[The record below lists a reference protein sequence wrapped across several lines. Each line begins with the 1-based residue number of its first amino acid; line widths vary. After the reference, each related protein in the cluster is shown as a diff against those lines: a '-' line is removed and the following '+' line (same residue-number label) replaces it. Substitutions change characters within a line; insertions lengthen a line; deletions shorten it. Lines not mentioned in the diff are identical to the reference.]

1 MPSGHPLASGK
12 EVSGDAGAVR
22 YLGDTVITMDAQRRV
37 LRPGALDVDGD
48 RITWVGPPEGR
59 EPPTGAAVRW
69 LGGIVMPGLVNTHAH
84 SPMTLLRSAGD
95 GLPLQRWL
103 EEAIWPR
110 EAHLRP
116 DDVYWGMT
124 LGCDELLTGGVTT
137 SCEMYLLDRAL
148 VDAAVDAGIRCV
160 ATPGIFGVVDRDG
173 GWQSFLDRAQDLHS
187 AADGLEGRISIGFG
201 PHSAYAL
208 SPAGLTATATAAVE
222 VDALVHV
229 HVAENRQEV
238 KTVTEAHGCGVP
250 ELLERLGVFQA
261 RCLAAHSVWLDDTD
275 LERYRRHGVAV
286 AHCPGSNGKLAS
298 GVARLRDMLSA
309 GLAVGLG
316 TDGPASNDDLD
327 LWQELRLAPLFARA
341 TSGDAGAVST
351 EDALHLATR
360 GGADALGLEIGSLE
374 AGRLADFIRLETDD
388 PRMVPGITD
397 EELVAHVVWAG
408 DRALVTDVWVGG
420 RQLVTGGTCTTV
432 DRRRARR
439 EVRERAQRIRESNDA
454 AGPFA

>member
-12 EVSGDAGAVR
+12 EVSADAGAVR

-69 LGGIVMPGLVNTHAH
+69 LGGIVMPGLVNTHAD

-201 PHSAYAL
+201 PHSAYTL
-208 SPAGLTATATAAVE
+208 SPAGLATRLPALE

-286 AHCPGSNGKLAS
+286 ARCPAPMAS
-298 GVARLRDMLSA
+298 WRAAWPACATCSPPAWRSA
-309 GLAVGLG
+309 WAP
-316 TDGPASNDDLD
+316 TGPPPTTTSTCGRSSAWRPCLPGPPA
-327 LWQELRLAPLFARA
+327 EMPAP
-341 TSGDAGAVST
+341 
-351 EDALHLATR
+351 
-360 GGADALGLEIGSLE
+360 
-374 AGRLADFIRLETDD
+374 
-388 PRMVPGITD
+388 
-397 EELVAHVVWAG
+397 
-408 DRALVTDVWVGG
+408 
-420 RQLVTGGTCTTV
+420 
-432 DRRRARR
+432 
-439 EVRERAQRIRESNDA
+439 
-454 AGPFA
+454 

>member
-1 MPSGHPLASGK
+1 M
-12 EVSGDAGAVR
+12 VR
-22 YLGDTVITMDAQRRV
+22 YLGDTVITMDAERRV
-37 LRPGALDVDGD
+37 LRPGALDVDAD
-48 RITWVGPPEGR
+48 RIAWVGPPEER
-59 EPPTGAAVRW
+59 DAPVGAAVRW

-124 LGCDELLTGGVTT
+124 LGCEELLTGGVTT
-137 SCEMYLLDRAL
+137 TCEMYLLDRAL

-160 ATPGIFGVVDRDG
+160 ATPGIFGVADDDG
-173 GWQSFLDRAQDLHS
+173 RWQSFLDRAEELHS
-187 AADGLEGRISIGFG
+187 AADGLGGRISIGFG

-208 SPAGLTATATAAVE
+208 SPAGLAATVRAALE

-250 ELLERLGVFQA
+250 ELLERLGVLDA
-261 RCLAAHSVWLDDTD
+261 RCLAAHSVWLDDAD
-275 LERYRRHGVAV
+275 LERYRRHAVAV

-298 GVARLRDMLSA
+298 GVARLHDMLAS

-341 TSGDAGAVST
+341 TSGDAGAVTT
-351 EDALHLATR
+351 EDSLHLATR
-360 GGADALGLEIGSLE
+360 GGADALGLEVGSLE
-374 AGRLADFIRLETDD
+374 IGRLADFIRLETDD
-388 PRMVPGITD
+388 PRMVPGVTD

-420 RQLVTGGTCTTV
+420 RQLVTRGSCTTV
-432 DRRRARR
+432 DRRRAHR
-439 EVRERAQRIRESNDA
+439 EVRERAQRIRESE
-454 AGPFA
+454 GS